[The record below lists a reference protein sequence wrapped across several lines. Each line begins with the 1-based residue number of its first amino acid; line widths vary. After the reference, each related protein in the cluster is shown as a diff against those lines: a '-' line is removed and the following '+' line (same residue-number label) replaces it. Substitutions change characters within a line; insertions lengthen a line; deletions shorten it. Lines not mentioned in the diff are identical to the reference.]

1 MAFLALSSILPSI
14 WPGEKPARSSNISA
28 FMITAGLGAGARPLL
43 GGAGN
48 WAALIACAS
57 NAGAVL
63 ALELD
68 LDFAVVAADAI
79 STTPAPTRTAT
90 SDLPRYLPIDEGL
103 SPGSP
108 RRPLRTRAV
117 RFLVPATAD
126 PNASESFPMA
136 GSCSRRRESADMEN
150 TLNR

>member
-57 NAGAVL
+57 NAGAAL
-63 ALELD
+63 ALELA
-68 LDFAVVAADAI
+68 LDFAFAASDAI
-79 STTPAPTRTAT
+79 NTTPALRRTAT
-90 SDLPRYLPIDEGL
+90 RDLPRGL
-103 SPGSP
+103 RVDAGPAPG
-108 RRPLRTRAV
+108 T
-117 RFLVPATAD
+117 T
-126 PNASESFPMA
+126 
-136 GSCSRRRESADMEN
+136 
-150 TLNR
+150 